1 MKKRR
6 AVALVLSL
14 LLLASCSAAP
24 AGDASPTPSAGVAAS
39 PTPAGSPSPTPS
51 VSAAVSPTPAD
62 SPSPTPSESEE
73 VPPAGSDTPAPEA
86 GIKLKP
92 YDEVHALYDDPPV
105 VKEGEYDPDDI
116 YTYSFYSNSVFEGA
130 EDIAAKVLEE
140 GKNPGLG
147 VRDLHA
153 QGITGEG
160 VNVAIIDQP
169 LALPGHEEFADR
181 IAAYYDSG
189 CEVSEQEGSMHGPAV
204 LSLLAGESMGV
215 APGAKVYFAA
225 APSWKAD
232 SAYYADCLFWI
243 IRQNRELPEGEKIRV
258 VSVSAAPEEG
268 WFENAAKWDK
278 AVAAA
283 ENAGIMVLD
292 CRSAADTG
300 FIYSSYYDRSDPE
313 NVEKCIPG
321 YPDKVWDDF
330 SNEIYSDTIFAP
342 ANYRTFA
349 QELQGI
355 QAGEPCYRYDGM
367 GGESWAV
374 PYVAGVLALG
384 WQVAPELDA
393 ETMKDLLF
401 QSCWINEMGNH
412 MIDPTA
418 FIELVREAA

>member
-1 MKKRR
+1 MMKKYKKYRGL
-6 AVALVLSL
+6 ALVLSL
-14 LLLASCSAAP
+14 VLLAGCSPAP
-24 AGDASPTPSAGVAAS
+24 ADAPSPTPTAS
-39 PTPAGSPSPTPS
+39 TAVSPTPS

-62 SPSPTPSESEE
+62 SPSPTPSASEE
-73 VPPAGSDTPAPEA
+73 VPPAVSDTPAPEA

-92 YDEVHALYDDPPV
+92 YDDVYALYESNTPV
-105 VKEGEYDPDDI
+105 VKEGEYAPDDI
-116 YTYSFYSNSVFEGA
+116 YTYSFYSGSVFEGA

-189 CEVSEQEGSMHGPAV
+189 CEVSEQQGSMHGPAV

-300 FIYSSYYDRSDPE
+300 FIFSSYYDRSDPE

-321 YPDKVWDDF
+321 YPDKVFDDF
-330 SNEIYSDTIFAP
+330 SNEFYSDTIFAP
-342 ANYRTFA
+342 ASYRTFA
-349 QELQGI
+349 QELQGVE
-355 QAGEPCYRYDGM
+355 AGEPCYRYDGT

-384 WQVAPELDA
+384 WQVAPNLDA

-401 QSCWINEMGNH
+401 QSCWINAMGNH
-412 MIDPTA
+412 MINPTA